1 MPSVNSSLLLRS
13 KSASFLHI
21 AHSRYVVS
29 AAILAVTAP
38 AAQAL
43 SLEAARENCR
53 MTVGRPIVQACMR
66 ASGGAGNIEACRA
79 QATPTVRACVMAA
92 LNAAN
97 GRANVA
103 VAIPTEAAPK
113 VPAGSAL
120 PAGFVAPPRTITD
133 ITAILDSEK
142 PDLKTIEELKAEAD
156 CQPDRQGIARRSRP
170 ILFRSR
176 QRPGAARPARRYPRR
191 CQQGHRSRPR
201 RGLPPS

>member
-1 MPSVNSSLLLRS
+1 
-13 KSASFLHI
+13 
-21 AHSRYVVS
+21 
-29 AAILAVTAP
+29 
-38 AAQAL
+38 
-43 SLEAARENCR
+43 
-53 MTVGRPIVQACMR
+53 MR

-120 PAGFVAPPRTITD
+120 PAGFAAPPRTITD

-142 PDLKTIEELKAEAD
+142 PDLKTIEKLKAEAAANPTGKESRED
-156 CQPDRQGIARRSRP
+156 LAQFYFDRGNARAQLGRLADS
-170 ILFRSR
+170 
-176 QRPGAARPARRYPRR
+176 PRR

-201 RGLPPS
+201 RR

>member
-1 MPSVNSSLLLRS
+1 
-13 KSASFLHI
+13 
-21 AHSRYVVS
+21 
-29 AAILAVTAP
+29 
-38 AAQAL
+38 
-43 SLEAARENCR
+43 
-53 MTVGRPIVQACMR
+53 MR
-66 ASGGAGNIEACRA
+66 GSGGAGNLEACRA
-79 QATPTVRACVMAA
+79 KATPQVKACVMAA

-156 CQPDRQGIARRSRP
+156 AQPTARSRAKTWRSSISIAATPGPNSAGSP
-170 ILFRSR
+170 IPSPMPT
-176 QRPGAARPARRYPRR
+176 RP
-191 CQQGHRSRPR
+191 
-201 RGLPPS
+201 LK